1 MEFGARLPNRR
12 GAKPFTVIPQG
23 TLVMPFCAALP
34 RLFVVRACGAALALS
49 MLSAASA
56 DDAPAPAPAAAAAP
70 QKLLRYAIRAAE
82 TGFDPAQLSDLYS
95 RVLVANMF
103 DALYAYEFLARPVRL
118 RPNTAAALPEASA
131 DFKTFTIRLRPGIYF
146 NDDPAFNGKKRE
158 LVAADYVYS
167 IKRLFDPRWKS
178 PSYAELANN
187 QILGLNELR
196 EAALKGNKP
205 FDYDAPAE
213 GLRALDRYTIQF
225 RLARAHPRFADELSD
240 PAITGAVAREVVE
253 AYGDKIMEHPV
264 GTGPYRLAGWKRSS
278 LIALEKNP
286 NFRDEFYAEE
296 APAGDALAQAAVA
309 KLKGRKLPMIDRI
322 EVSVIEQPQPRWLSF
337 VNREM
342 DVIEQ
347 VPEDFTNIAI
357 PNNRLAPNLARQGI
371 YEIRYL
377 RSDSAMSYFAM
388 ENPVVGGYTPEKV
401 ALRRAIS
408 LAVNVDEEIRVVRR
422 GQAIVA
428 QSFMAPGVWGFDANF
443 KSAMGEFDRAKAQAL
458 LDLNGYTDR
467 NGDGWR
473 EQPDGSPLVIEYATQ
488 PDDTSRQLITQW
500 KKNMDAIGIRMV
512 FKTAQWPENLKA
524 SRAGKL
530 MMWGVAWSG
539 GPDGEQFLR
548 LGQGAGKGQSNHAR
562 FDLPEYNRLF
572 DLQRSL
578 PNGPER
584 AQVMNEMMML
594 TVAYMPYKAHVH
606 RIWTDL
612 AQPWVVGYH
621 RNVFVRESWK
631 YLDIDV
637 AEKARRLK

>member
-1 MEFGARLPNRR
+1 
-12 GAKPFTVIPQG
+12 
-23 TLVMPFCAALP
+23 
-34 RLFVVRACGAALALS
+34 
-49 MLSAASA
+49 
-56 DDAPAPAPAAAAAP
+56 
-70 QKLLRYAIRAAE
+70 
-82 TGFDPAQLSDLYS
+82 
-95 RVLVANMF
+95 
-103 DALYAYEFLARPVRL
+103 
-118 RPNTAAALPEASA
+118 
-131 DFKTFTIRLRPGIYF
+131 
-146 NDDPAFNGKKRE
+146 
-158 LVAADYVYS
+158 
-167 IKRLFDPRWKS
+167 
-178 PSYAELANN
+178 
-187 QILGLNELR
+187 
-196 EAALKGNKP
+196 
-205 FDYDAPAE
+205 
-213 GLRALDRYTIQF
+213 
-225 RLARAHPRFADELSD
+225 
-240 PAITGAVAREVVE
+240 
-253 AYGDKIMEHPV
+253 
-264 GTGPYRLAGWKRSS
+264 
-278 LIALEKNP
+278 
-286 NFRDEFYAEE
+286 
-296 APAGDALAQAAVA
+296 
-309 KLKGRKLPMIDRI
+309 
-322 EVSVIEQPQPRWLSF
+322 
-337 VNREM
+337 M

-357 PNNRLAPNLARQGI
+357 PNNRLAPNLAKLGI

-408 LAVNVDEEIRVVRR
+408 LAVNVEEEIRVVRR

-428 QSFMAPGVWGFDANF
+428 QSFMAPGVWGYDPNF
-443 KSAMGEFDRAKAQAL
+443 KSAMGEFDRAKAKAL
-458 LDLNGYTDR
+458 LDLNGYIDR

-488 PDDTSRQLITQW
+488 PDDTSRQFITQW

-584 AQVMNEMMML
+584 QQVMNEMMML

-637 AEKARRLK
+637 AEKATRLK